1 MSRYSFQLMSK
12 VTGIPVYRLEA
23 RRRQEGMTWERDYD
37 LDGVRQI
44 IGDAQ
49 LVPRESINPRA
60 KRALELWDALNG
72 GDDGQRTDQD

>member
-1 MSRYSFQLMSK
+1 MSRYSFQLMEK

-23 RRRQEGMTWERDYD
+23 RRRQEDMTWERDYD
-37 LDGVRQI
+37 LEGVRQI

-60 KRALELWDALNG
+60 HRALELWDALNEG
-72 GDDGQRTDQD
+72 ESEG

>member
-12 VTGIPVYRLEA
+12 VTGIPVYRLEE
-23 RRRQEGMTWERDYD
+23 RRRVKGMDWNRDYD

-44 IGDAQ
+44 IGDAP

-60 KRALELWDALNG
+60 KRALELWDALNEKEAK
-72 GDDGQRTDQD
+72 DEAD